1 MNAKTRSSILA
12 GLVISSA
19 LLRSEPALAAPPVCP
34 STAAVS
40 TALRVQATGTDPCH
54 YEIGG
59 FDAVT
64 IEIVATADVATEMNN
79 RRADALRRSAPV
91 STTKVGPYRAFTGA
105 AAEQSRLSYDQKG
118 IFVFVAEVPI
128 AASSA
133 GDLKRIGAGLAT
145 LMLPK
150 VISGCDSVT
159 SVVARAV
166 PGASFDSLSNSTCVY
181 RVGSDATVR
190 TAELGGRDRRGD
202 PRAKRYGIAAVA
214 HGLHSW

>member
-40 TALRVQATGTDPCH
+40 TALHVQATGTDPCH

-79 RRADALRRSAPV
+79 AAPTRCGGARRSQRPRSGHIAPSAARRPSSRGSPMTRRA
-91 STTKVGPYRAFTGA
+91 
-105 AAEQSRLSYDQKG
+105 
-118 IFVFVAEVPI
+118 
-128 AASSA
+128 SSCSS
-133 GDLKRIGAGLAT
+133 
-145 LMLPK
+145 P
-150 VISGCDSVT
+150 
-159 SVVARAV
+159 
-166 PGASFDSLSNSTCVY
+166 
-181 RVGSDATVR
+181 
-190 TAELGGRDRRGD
+190 
-202 PRAKRYGIAAVA
+202 
-214 HGLHSW
+214 